1 MSETYREIVE
11 QLRSAFWLGERQS
24 DSALADAIR
33 VTTEPLRSQ
42 PASLPIIGRQQS
54 IDLATAR
61 QQRCKNSPSSVAHVL
76 AKLTESLEGCPI
88 AGHPQSQV
96 NVIPPPTIPSLVGGL
111 LPALL
116 NANLAS
122 EESSGRIAQAEVEVA
137 AMIADLVGYDPSIAR
152 GVFTFG
158 GAGTLLYAVKIG
170 IEKACPGSVRT
181 GLKELP
187 VIVCSE
193 RAHYA
198 CRTAAAWLGL
208 GEDNVIEIPTSPEHS
223 MRPCLLESI
232 CRDLL
237 RNGRKIAAIIGTV
250 GTTDAFGLD
259 DLAAISDVRERLVD
273 EFSLDYVPHLH
284 ADAVIGWAWSVFN
297 DYDFDTNPL
306 SFEQDTLKSLRT
318 TQQRVQHLALADSL
332 GVDFHKTGFTAYSSS
347 LFLSRD
353 ITDFD
358 RLQRATSAI
367 PYLFQSGTYHPAL
380 FTLETSRGGSGPLA
394 ALANLLLF
402 GKDGLRSLLGHAV
415 FMAVALRKQLAA
427 QPRIRLMNPDN
438 HGPVTLFRVYPS
450 DVNPRGI
457 ARRELSDADFR
468 PQFQMINDFNRR
480 VFHQLQQAA
489 WEGPGVML
497 SLTEC
502 CAETDFGEPI
512 VALKSY
518 VLSPF
523 NAQDSI
529 DLLLATLEKSLAS
542 DVS

>member
-61 QQRCKNSPSSVAHVL
+61 QQRCKNSPSSVADVL

-88 AGHPQSQV
+88 AGHAQTQV

-137 AMIADLVGYDPSIAR
+137 VMIADLVGYDPSIAR

-158 GAGTLLYAVKIG
+158 GAGTLLYAVKIS
-170 IEKACPGSVRT
+170 IEKVCPGSSRT

-208 GEDNVIEIPTSPEHS
+208 GEDNVIEIPASPEHS

-232 CRDLL
+232 CRDFL

-353 ITDFD
+353 LTDFD

-415 FMAVALRKQLAA
+415 SMAVALRKLLAA

-468 PQFQMINDFNRR
+468 PQFQVINDFNRR

-489 WEGPGVML
+489 WEGRGVML

-529 DLLLATLEKSLAS
+529 DLLLATLEKCLAS
-542 DVS
+542 EAS